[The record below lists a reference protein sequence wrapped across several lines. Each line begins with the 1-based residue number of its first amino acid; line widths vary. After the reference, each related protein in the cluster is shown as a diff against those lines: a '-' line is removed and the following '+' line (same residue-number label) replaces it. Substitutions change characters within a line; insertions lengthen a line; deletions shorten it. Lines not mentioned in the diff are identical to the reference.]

1 MKRTRQQFARAMRA
15 IVCGEEWVI
24 KKVIKKVET
33 NSFGNQTI
41 YAGGLSTLERN

>member
-1 MKRTRQQFARAMRA
+1 MKRTRQQFARGMRA
-15 IVCGEEWVI
+15 IVCGEEW
-24 KKVIKKVET
+24 VIKKVET